1 MYSASLFT
9 FYGRQQ
15 GRDEP
20 LRADLDLDN
29 PGHYDECRRC
39 DARRKRTGFIIILI
53 QVENYFVIHSPGY
66 FFSVLFRSVGAAP
79 PVNWWQLV
87 GAVYLIYLVILL
99 IGIFSSRYG
108 FRESRRGWQQLSCL
122 DVYSLNDST
131 SQCRASGSVEKCI
144 FAHACLMLFYRSVE
158 FLFEDELLFEDS

>member
-1 MYSASLFT
+1 M
-9 FYGRQQ
+9 
-15 GRDEP
+15 
-20 LRADLDLDN
+20 
-29 PGHYDECRRC
+29 
-39 DARRKRTGFIIILI
+39 
-53 QVENYFVIHSPGY
+53 
-66 FFSVLFRSVGAAP
+66 
-79 PVNWWQLV
+79 

-122 DVYSLNDST
+122 DVYSLNDSI

-158 FLFEDELLFEDS
+158 FLFEDELLFEES